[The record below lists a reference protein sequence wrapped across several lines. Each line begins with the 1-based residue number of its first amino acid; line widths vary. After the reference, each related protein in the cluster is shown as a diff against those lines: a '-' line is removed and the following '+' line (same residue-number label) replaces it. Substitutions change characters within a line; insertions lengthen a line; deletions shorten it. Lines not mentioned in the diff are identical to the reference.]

1 MFARPAVRKVTFFR
15 AIKKAG
21 YPGLPYSKGGML
33 GPAALFTPLAL
44 ICAMGLYNASSQ
56 GLVYRVSKQGRTSLD
71 HPACKES
78 STGISEHGN
87 F

>member
-1 MFARPAVRKVTFFR
+1 MFACPAVRKITVFP
-15 AIKKAG
+15 G
-21 YPGLPYSKGGML
+21 YKKGGML
-33 GPAALFTPLAL
+33 GPAALFTTSAL
-44 ICAMGLYNASSQ
+44 ICAMGLYNASTQ
-56 GLVYRVSKQGRTSLD
+56 GLVYRVSKQGRTGLD